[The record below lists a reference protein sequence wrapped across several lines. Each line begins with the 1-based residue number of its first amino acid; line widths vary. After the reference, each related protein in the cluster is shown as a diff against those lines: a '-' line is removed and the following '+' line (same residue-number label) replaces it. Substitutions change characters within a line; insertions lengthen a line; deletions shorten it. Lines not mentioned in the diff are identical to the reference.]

1 MKNRMNWTTR
11 KLDENSISIDAN
23 IVLDEYDRKAAKL
36 KAVQNKFKP
45 GYTVKYTGDSY
56 NRIKNKIGVV
66 QYITT
71 NAVGDARV
79 VVKYE
84 GDNYNYFLRSENVS
98 VINLKKQIKSEFSIK
113 KVIFNKPATIVFW
126 EDGAKTVVKCGK
138 RDTFDYEK
146 GIAMAITK
154 KAFGNTN
161 GYYKKIK
168 NFLPKE
174 EEIKET
180 KKEPYGGTDYAA
192 LSDAIKG
199 LVNSIFE
206 VDHEDCF

>member
-1 MKNRMNWTTR
+1 MKDCMNWIQ

-23 IVLDEYDRKAAKL
+23 IILDEYDRKAAEL
-36 KAVQNKFKP
+36 EAVRSKFKP
-45 GYTVKYTGDSY
+45 GYTVKYTGDRY
-56 NRIKNKIGVV
+56 NSIKNKIGVV
-66 QYITT
+66 EGVVLS
-71 NAVGDARV
+71 AVGNTRV
-79 VVKYE
+79 KVKYE
-84 GDNYNYFLRSENVS
+84 GNNFNHFLPPEDVS
-98 VINLKKQIKSEFSIK
+98 VINSKKQIKSELSIE

-126 EDGAKTVVKCGK
+126 EDGTKTVVKCGK

-154 KAFGNTN
+154 KVFGNTN

-174 EEIKET
+174 EAVKET
-180 KKEPYGGTDYAA
+180 KENPYGGTNYAA